1 MQQSVN
7 HALVLAVCKVRLV
20 SSRLETANFYNL
32 PLNGK
37 DLDALVTVL
46 QDAVQGLEG
55 AGYSVPDAL
64 RLTPGVDD
72 ARQ

>member
-7 HALVLAVCKVRLV
+7 HALMLAVCKVRLV
-20 SSRLETANFYNL
+20 SSRLETANFYDL
-32 PLNGK
+32 PLNGE
-37 DLDALVTVL
+37 DLDALIAVL

-55 AGYSVPDAL
+55 AAYSVPDAL
-64 RLTPGVDD
+64 RLAPGVDY